1 MKRARGAPASNRGSV
16 VTAATIYMALL
27 GHRGLQRVALSSVK
41 QTAKLAGMLSAI
53 RGVEQAFTAPHFH
66 EVVLR
71 LDRPAGS
78 VLDTL
83 AANNILGGF
92 DLSKDY
98 PELGNALLVCATE
111 TKTDAD
117 LESYAAAL
125 ENTLHDARAKFA

>member
-1 MKRARGAPASNRGSV
+1 M
-16 VTAATIYMALL
+16 VTAATIYMSLL
-27 GHRGLQRVALSSVK
+27 GPQGLGRIALTSVN
-41 QTAKLAGMLSAI
+41 QTAKLAGILSALP
-53 RGVEQAFTAPHFH
+53 GVEKLFTAPHFH

-71 LDRPAGS
+71 LDRS
-78 VLDTL
+78 VGPVFQSL

-92 DLSKDY
+92 DLSADY

-125 ENTLHDARAKFA
+125 ENALKSPQAKSA

>member
-1 MKRARGAPASNRGSV
+1 M
-16 VTAATIYMALL
+16 LC
-27 GHRGLQRVALSSVK
+27 ALS
-41 QTAKLAGMLSAI
+41 
-53 RGVEQAFTAPHFH
+53 GVEKAFSAPHFH

-71 LDRPAGS
+71 LDRPVGPL
-78 VLDTL
+78 LDWL

-117 LESYAAAL
+117 LESYAMAL
-125 ENTLHDARAKFA
+125 ENALQASQAKSA